1 MRTMLRP
8 ERQQECVGKQ
18 PALTNM
24 RRGSV
29 GGGAVYFFIHL
40 AAQQLLNPLLF
51 LTASC
56 SPVTTTRPILSGGE
70 EYAAVRCAVLRCRSW
85 CDRH

>member
-40 AAQQLLNPLLF
+40 RAATIKPSPLPDGVLQSSNHHPTYSF
-51 LTASC
+51 GRRGICSGAMRSASLQI
-56 SPVTTTRPILSGGE
+56 V
-70 EYAAVRCAVLRCRSW
+70 V
-85 CDRH
+85 